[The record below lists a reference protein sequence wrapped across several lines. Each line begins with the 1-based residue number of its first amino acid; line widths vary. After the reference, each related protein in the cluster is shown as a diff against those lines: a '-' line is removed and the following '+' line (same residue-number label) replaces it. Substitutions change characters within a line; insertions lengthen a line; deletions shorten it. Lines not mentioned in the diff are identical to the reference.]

1 MPELQSTANESQS
14 YSPPIW
20 LPGGNL
26 QTIYPYAFKPVR
38 LFNYRRERWEL
49 DDGDFVDVDWVDGAI
64 DSPLVVFFNG
74 FGNFP
79 SRCLA
84 LAAVTLAVFPVII
97 LSARSTTLKN
107 TIGRVQSFIFA
118 VVQGFLTAYH
128 VPITPAILVKS
139 IK

>member
-64 DSPLVVFFNG
+64 DSPLVVFFHG
-74 FGNFP
+74 LEG
-79 SRCLA
+79 SSSSHYI
-84 LAAVTLAVFPVII
+84 V
-97 LSARSTTLKN
+97 STINHFKN

-128 VPITPAILVKS
+128 VPITRAILVKS